1 MCGIPTLPW
10 HPDSSVSSRRPA
22 PPSNLAPYGTLHSRT
37 ARCAYTY
44 PREIRLFWGALHSRR
59 SVPPFV
65 STACLMD
72 GLVTRLASPY
82 ASTIGSPL
90 RIHTPPRSTRSMPS
104 NGSITTE
111 SRAQRQREQD
121 SRRRLVNHICQSLP
135 LPTTAVVETVEPSCH
150 SRLKSWSPP
159 IPILGCAR

>member
-44 PREIRLFWGALHSRR
+44 PREIRLFWGALHSR
-59 SVPPFV
+59 
-65 STACLMD
+65 
-72 GLVTRLASPY
+72 RLASPY